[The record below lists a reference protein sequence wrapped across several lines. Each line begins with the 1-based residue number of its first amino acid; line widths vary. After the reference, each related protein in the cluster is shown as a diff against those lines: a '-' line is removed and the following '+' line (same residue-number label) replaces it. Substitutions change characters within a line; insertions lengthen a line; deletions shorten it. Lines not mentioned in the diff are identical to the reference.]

1 MQTVASTWD
10 IRVVSAMN
18 AASVIAYVP
27 RWTSIEFSDQ
37 LNDYGTGK
45 LTHDFKDSFFADFES
60 ANGMSLLTGPY
71 ALQIVRNGTAVFTFF
86 IEDVQVERLPDGETV
101 TIAGKGI
108 GSALEWAVVL
118 PEGFSNQGRVGTIN
132 GSFPR
137 LWDRNFVGYEWI
149 VRVATTSALTANYV
163 AGTVTNGFPG
173 DGAELQGTT
182 NGSINTAGIDGITDL
197 TVGDYVLVKNQT
209 NQAHN
214 GIYWIKDVGSISTV
228 WRLNRAST
236 ANGLVL
242 DHLQVGKQAFISE
255 GSTNGYSIFKLTSNG
270 GLTSP
275 SQIGSVNLVFGADT
289 DGGINGLSAFW
300 VLFKEAQTGYEYSA
314 SPSYF
319 GYPITTN
326 GRGGASNAVSWPIY
340 LNSVIDANKGYLDS
354 KGSVIQDAGRFTVPQ
369 GKTMGEVIK
378 QVSEQCGLSWHF
390 DASGSVSFAVTPFS
404 RNGVVRSTPFGTDRT
419 SGSSALLFTLPS
431 LTNSETKSSV
441 TDRRTVTY
449 GSDQRGIEKIVS
461 VNKNTYGIRESWFE
475 NSAVSSPAII
485 NFTSAAMRKIDG
497 AKLSQTAKF
506 PERTGQVA
514 WVDFSVGDKVLVETA
529 IGLYSQQIISAISA
543 QISNSNEQTIELT
556 LGEVFPDLA
565 SDLETQG
572 GYGSLN
578 SSIIA
583 GFTGHTPNI
592 NLPAPMS
599 ASVVTATTGM
609 SNRVTVTWDN
619 TDSRASQY
627 EVSVFREGTM
637 KTGFSLTRSGN
648 ISSGSKSLHG
658 LTNGMLVNI
667 YPTKSLPTD
676 DGFAGFNIPLLNTSS
691 SVIYWANQGPD
702 ISTPVTASVAQ
713 VLEFST
719 VIVDGSKNSATIE
732 NLSSPGSTYSYVI
745 TPINELGLKGTT
757 STTRSFVSSN
767 EPFQLVASAVQSASY
782 SAGTSGWRIS
792 GDGTA
797 EFNGGAFSVT
807 SIDIGGSDNTSFHV
821 NTAGD
826 MWSGASAFV
835 SAPFRVS
842 NAGYLTATTGAF
854 SGQLDVGS
862 GATSFHVDTSGNM
875 WLGATSYA
883 SAPFKVSNAGSMT
896 ATTGTF
902 SGAISGSTIDIGSG
916 NTSFHVNTSG
926 QLWSGNAAYA
936 SAPFRVNNDG
946 TLYASSGTLGGSM
959 TISSSGTLTT
969 GAGLGATTLGY
980 VPAYSGGRSGVFSDG
995 GSNVYSSFT
1004 YGDISIYSASNRFT
1018 TLTSSGSRTNCSVF
1032 DFFTNIQTNIYQ
1044 IGFNFREDLVTP
1056 ANNRIYAAANGTQS
1070 TTFWFQGG
1078 YTPNYSSDRRLKSN
1092 IRNVSK
1098 ESLDKFYS
1106 IKTHEWDWNENAEEV
1121 PHLHFWKDE
1130 HTAIGVIADE
1140 IKEIYPYVVIDGEE
1154 DSADFKYATIS
1165 YSWLV
1170 PQIICVVQDLNARI
1184 KELEARLGA

>member
-45 LTHDFKDSFFADFES
+45 LVHDFKDVFFANFES
-60 ANGMSLLTGPY
+60 ENGMSLLTGPY
-71 ALQIVRNGTAVFTFF
+71 ALQIVRNGAAVFTFF

-108 GSALEWAVVL
+108 GSALDWAVVL
-118 PEGFSNQGRVGTIN
+118 PAGFSNQGRVGTIN
-132 GSFPR
+132 GSFPK
-137 LWDRNFVGYEWI
+137 LWDRDFVGYEWI
-149 VRVATTSALTANYV
+149 CRVATTSGLTANYV
-163 AGTVTNGFPG
+163 AGVVTNGFPG

-209 NQAHN
+209 NQAYN

-242 DHLQVGKQAFISE
+242 DHLNVGKQAFISE

-289 DGGINGLSAFW
+289 AGGINGLSAFW

-314 SPSYF
+314 SPEYF

-340 LNSVIDANKGYLDS
+340 LDSTIDANKGYLDS

-378 QVSEQCGLSWHF
+378 QVAEQCGLSWHF
-390 DASGSVSFAVTPFS
+390 NASGSVSFAVSPFS
-404 RNGVVRSTPFGTDRT
+404 RNGVVRSAPFGTDRT

-461 VNKNTYGIRESWFE
+461 TNKSTYGIRESWFE

-497 AKLSQTAKF
+497 AKLSQTATF

-529 IGLYSQQIISAISA
+529 IGLYSNQIVSAISA

-583 GFTGHTPNI
+583 GFTGHTPNV

-599 ASVVTATTGM
+599 ASVVTTTYGM

-648 ISSGSKSLHG
+648 VASGSKNTHG

-676 DGFAGFNIPLLNTSS
+676 DGFAGFNVPLLNTTSG
-691 SVIYWANQGPD
+691 VIYWANQGPD

-713 VLEFST
+713 VLEFASVT
-719 VIVDGSKNSATIE
+719 VDGSKNSATIE
-732 NLSSPGSTYSYVI
+732 NLSSPGSTYSYVV

-757 STTRSFVSSN
+757 STTRSFTSSN
-767 EPFQLVASAVQSASY
+767 EPFQLVGSAVQSSGF
-782 SAGTSGWRIS
+782 SSGVTGWRIS
-792 GDGTA
+792 ASGAA
-797 EFNGGAFSVT
+797 EFN
-807 SIDIGGSDNTSFHV
+807 SITLPSSSAALDIGGDDATSFHV
-821 NTAGD
+821 DSTGN
-826 MWSGASAFV
+826 MWLGASIANKAT
-835 SAPFRVS
+835 APFRVS

-875 WLGATSYA
+875 WLGATTYA
-883 SAPFKVSNAGSMT
+883 AAPFKVSNAGSIT

-902 SGAISGSTIDIGSG
+902 SGTISSGTITGGTIDIGSG
-916 NTSFHVNTSG
+916 ANSWHVDSA
-926 QLWSGNAAYA
+926 GNMWI
-936 SAPFRVNNDG
+936 G
-946 TLYASSGTLGGSM
+946 
-959 TISSSGTLTT
+959 
-969 GAGLGATTLGY
+969 GAT
-980 VPAYSGGRSGVFSDG
+980 
-995 GSNVYSSFT
+995 
-1004 YGDISIYSASNRFT
+1004 
-1018 TLTSSGSRTNCSVF
+1018 
-1032 DFFTNIQTNIYQ
+1032 
-1044 IGFNFREDLVTP
+1044 
-1056 ANNRIYAAANGTQS
+1056 YAAAPFKISADGSVTSGKGATFSGSIVSSSDARFDGGAGGFSYIQNDGRFQSVTGVTVISQMGQTGIFVQDGTPFGSFNTTGS
-1070 TTFWFQGG
+1070 TTLRGIGIRYPDASFGPGFNNAMALQWNGS
-1078 YTPNYSSDRRLKSN
+1078 TPFVIVDNVYGLYLSGTAVSDRRVKVN
-1092 IRNVSK
+1092 IAEPSD
-1098 ESLDKFYS
+1098 EWIDKLLNQVKIYQFDK
-1106 IKTHEWDWNENAEEV
+1106 INPLNDED
-1121 PHLHFWKDE
+1121 LHVYKG
-1130 HTAIGVIADE
+1130 HIGVMADE
-1140 IKEIYPYVVIDGEE
+1140 FKEIFPQFESSSLLLDPDG
-1154 DSADFKYATIS
+1154 ADAEKIRAVDYTFMIPGLLLIAQKF
-1165 YSWLV
+1165 
-1170 PQIICVVQDLNARI
+1170 NARI
-1184 KELEARLGA
+1184 KELEARIGA